1 MSTLKK
7 ISELEPLSIV
17 NFSKELIDAVSNLSV
32 YETKIKD
39 MRLDGYI
46 YLPKLNMIEALS
58 SMQIEGTRTT
68 MEEVISSE
76 LIPEIKNPDINEVRN
91 HNNAL
96 TKGSRRVKIEGFTE
110 ENIKDLHQALMAGIK
125 NKNKTAIIG
134 EYKTKNNCIRNS
146 AGAIVY
152 NAPPVEET
160 KEYMD
165 ELISFMNDANQIIY
179 HPLVNA
185 AIIHAQ
191 FESIHPF
198 EDGNGRLGRLLIPLY
213 LYSKNVIDA
222 PLFYISEAIGKD
234 KYRYYKTLQETRDGD
249 YNEWIRYFLEKCS
262 IQAKKHID
270 YLEKID
276 KLYDKMEKIIDDNFN
291 SGKNIELLKSLFKYP
306 IITSKKLSE
315 TINVSIV
322 QANRILKDL
331 EDIKILYTDGKRR
344 NTSYYFGELLSYIV

>member
-1 MSTLKK
+1 MAKLKK
-7 ISELEPLSIV
+7 ISELETLSIV
-17 NFSKELIDAVSNLSV
+17 NFSNELIDAVSKLSI

-46 YLPKLNMIEALS
+46 YLPKLEMIEALS
-58 SMQIEGTRTT
+58 SIQIEGTRTT

-76 LIPEIKNPDINEVRN
+76 LVPETKNPDINEVWN
-91 HNNAL
+91 HKDAL
-96 TKGSRRVKIEGFTE
+96 SKGSKIIKIEGFSE
-110 ENIKDLHQALMAGIK
+110 ENIKFLHKTIMAGIK
-125 NKNKTAIIG
+125 NKNKNILVG
-134 EYKTKNNCIRNS
+134 EYKQKNNCIRNS
-146 AGAIVY
+146 TGTIIY
-152 NAPPVEET
+152 ET
-160 KEYMD
+160 PSAEDTKLYMD
-165 ELISFMNDANQIIY
+165 ELIDFMNNNQIIY

-185 AIIHAQ
+185 AIMHAQ

-198 EDGNGRLGRLLIPLY
+198 EDGNGRLGRLLIPIF

-234 KYRYYKTLQETRDGD
+234 KYRYYQTLQETRNGD

-262 IQAKKHID
+262 IQAQKHID
-270 YLEKID
+270 YLDKID
-276 KLYDKMEKIIDDNFN
+276 RLYDKMEKIIEDNFN
-291 SGKNIELLKSLFKYP
+291 SGKNIELLKSLFRYP

-315 TINVSIV
+315 TISVTIV

-331 EDIKILYTDGKRR
+331 ENLKILYNDGKKR